1 MHMNLW
7 IPTPSVPVDLVPGSA
22 IVSSPDAPS
31 AESGLLCYFEGNLY
45 GASNIVTYADRAMVA
60 SDRLLANYPTS
71 ATAVFNQTHL
81 TLVGS
86 YDTESG
92 DVSLDPDRSAELAA
106 WLQVTPQNL
115 QIELRTTA
123 IRHIAR
129 RELATMN
136 PIARRFLRTHG
147 PSIYRDEL

>member
-1 MHMNLW
+1 MNLW
-7 IPTPSVPVDLVPGSA
+7 IPVLSAPVDLVPGSA

-31 AESGLLCYFEGNLY
+31 TESGLLCYFEGNLY
-45 GASNIVTYADRAMVA
+45 GASNIITYADRAMVA

-71 ATAVFNQTHL
+71 ATAAFNPAHL

-92 DVSLDPDRSAELAA
+92 DIVLDPDRSAELAA
-106 WLQVTPQNL
+106 WLQVTVQNL
-115 QIELRTTA
+115 QAELRTTS
-123 IRHIAR
+123 IRHIAQ

-136 PIARRFLRTHG
+136 PVASRFLRTHG
-147 PSIYRDEL
+147 PSIYRDKL